1 MEKTTKK
8 AVFLGQEKQK
18 QEKVRHCNRCTLSQ
32 FKTKKSGKY
41 THNKT
46 IQKNKNRKYYYF
58 LDKMSVA
65 RARS

>member
-41 THNKT
+41 TTKPYKKT
-46 IQKNKNRKYYYF
+46 RIVNIIT
-58 LDKMSVA
+58 S
-65 RARS
+65 

>member
-41 THNKT
+41 TQKQNHTKT
-46 IQKNKNRKYYYF
+46 RIVNIIT
-58 LDKMSVA
+58 S
-65 RARS
+65 

>member
-41 THNKT
+41 TQTKPY
-46 IQKNKNRKYYYF
+46 KNTRIVNIIT
-58 LDKMSVA
+58 S
-65 RARS
+65 